1 MSLRIVD
8 SLVSGILA
16 RPSGFSGVSFDELNS
31 AISTL
36 YTPDD
41 DDENILLAQYH
52 LVDIMDQVVR
62 RVYGAKTVSV
72 AVAEDLL
79 RRLHRWNRSTK
90 GIFGPGF
97 YPAHGKARAQLL
109 GRLGVIC
116 VFHFTVTLVVRPF
129 YISALSARMTRKLDQ
144 PEEEPAHAKLA
155 SICVD
160 YAVMPLRVCLE
171 AHEAGLLYTNMF
183 IMK

>member
-1 MSLRIVD
+1 MSLRIID

-16 RPSGFSGVSFDELNS
+16 RPSGFSGVSFCELDS
-31 AISTL
+31 AIATM
-36 YTPDD
+36 YRPDG
-41 DDENILLAQYH
+41 DDESILLAQYH
-52 LVDIMDQVVR
+52 LVGIMDQVVH
-62 RVYGAKTVSV
+62 RVYGTKTVSV

-79 RRLHRWNRSTK
+79 RKLHHWSRCTM
-90 GIFGPGF
+90 GIFGPVF
-97 YPAHGKARAQLL
+97 YPAQGPTRARLL

-129 YISALSARMTRKLDQ
+129 YISTLSARMAKTMEK
-144 PEEEPAHAKLA
+144 PEEEPAHARLA

-160 YAVMPLRVCLE
+160 YAIMPLRVCLE
-171 AHEAGLLYTNMF
+171 AQEAGILYTNMF